1 MEDKQNWALHL
12 VNGIKEDTPIK
23 QYMDLDYLLQMLET
37 NQYYVSRK
45 YTFEDALE
53 GDLPTNRVFPVTA
66 VGENI
71 PLQPKQDVD
80 VCLNVW
86 KSIQKNRIVP
96 TSCWTY
102 NMKDRMVM
110 WKNYTPKFG
119 VCIKSTV
126 NKVVAS
132 IANND
137 YDIWCGKITYDGYY
151 AKKGLLTN
159 LFSKAKAYSEEEECR
174 FYFFEYKHTNY
185 SLPYIKI
192 DISPSVM
199 IDGIILSPFLDSR
212 TAKKLTEFIRKSY
225 KLTNVEQ
232 SNIVVQK

>member
-1 MEDKQNWALHL
+1 MEDKRNWALHL
-12 VNGIKEDTPIK
+12 INGIEEDTPIK

-53 GDLPTNRVFPVTA
+53 GVFPTNRVFPVTA

-71 PLQPKQDVD
+71 PPQPKQDVD

-96 TSCWTY
+96 TSCWTQ
-102 NMKDRMVM
+102 NMEDRMVM

-119 VCIKSTV
+119 ACIKSTV

-132 IANND
+132 IAYND

-151 AKKGLLTN
+151 AQKGLVAN

-174 FYFFEYKHTNY
+174 FYFFEYEHPNY
-185 SLPYIKI
+185 TLPYIKI
-192 DISPSVM
+192 DINPFVM
-199 IDGIILSPFLDSR
+199 IDEIILSPFIDAR
-212 TAKKLTEFIRKSY
+212 AANKLAEFITAGYRID
-225 KLTNVEQ
+225 NVKQ
-232 SNIVVQK
+232 SKIIIK

>member
-1 MEDKQNWALHL
+1 MEDKRNWALHL
-12 VNGIKEDTPIK
+12 INGIEEDTPIK

-53 GDLPTNRVFPVTA
+53 GDFPTNRVFPVTA

-71 PLQPKQDVD
+71 PPQPKQDID

-96 TSCWTY
+96 TSCWTH
-102 NMKDRMVM
+102 NMEDRMVM

-119 VCIKSTV
+119 ACIKSTV

-132 IANND
+132 IENND

-151 AKKGLLTN
+151 AQKELVAN
-159 LFSKAKAYSEEEECR
+159 LFSKTKAYSEEEECR
-174 FYFFEYKHTNY
+174 FYFFEYKQPNY
-185 SLPYIKI
+185 TLPYIKI
-192 DISPSVM
+192 DINPSVM
-199 IDGIILSPFLDSR
+199 IDEIILSPFIDSR
-212 TAKKLTEFIRKSY
+212 AAKKLAKFITAYYRID
-225 KLTNVEQ
+225 NVKQ
-232 SNIVVQK
+232 SKIKII